1 MFSVGYLPKA
11 NKMHNQHDERVFV
24 MDIYIEHDNY
34 SEMQVLF
41 FTNHNHGIG
50 MIFVLIPQSCGGGQW
65 VEHNNELRMEWLK
78 IENEQKMMEDNKD
91 SNISDGSLS
100 P

>member
-1 MFSVGYLPKA
+1 
-11 NKMHNQHDERVFV
+11 
-24 MDIYIEHDNY
+24 
-34 SEMQVLF
+34 
-41 FTNHNHGIG
+41 

-91 SNISDGSLS
+91 SNISDGNKMKQILKGYYYL
-100 P
+100 PQKTTVMAAVTRFHLQITK